1 VPIFYDY
8 DVPFYSRLWIKDCV
22 ESRYCVEKKELM
34 MNEYDEKIQQW
45 KQESSQGEYARF
57 DIF

>member
-1 VPIFYDY
+1 LNQDTV
-8 DVPFYSRLWIKDCV
+8 L
-22 ESRYCVEKKELM
+22 KKELT